1 MLRKMHTVTHD
12 RMHPASDK
20 LDALARQAKD
30 YALHMMRT
38 AGSVPLTVIADTK
51 DGYVF
56 CVPGA
61 FTDDAAKDRFAD
73 VARLVAVAHDA
84 CALALI
90 AEAWASLPDA
100 RGHLDTETPPSQSPN
115 RQEIVAL
122 MLEDGTRQGSMLI
135 PIVRGWNGAFV
146 GFGNTAPVA
155 YGQSE
160 GRFSGMMPPRKPG
173 PEDRAKAAAI
183 LQALGLNIANR
194 GFDPKLN

>member
-1 MLRKMHTVTHD
+1 M
-12 RMHPASDK
+12 PAGPDK

-30 YALHMMRT
+30 YALHMIRT
-38 AGSVPLTVIADTK
+38 AGSLPPTVIADTAE
-51 DGYVF
+51 GYVF
-56 CVPGA
+56 CVPGV

-73 VARLVAVAHDA
+73 VARLLAVAHSA
-84 CALALI
+84 SALVLI

-100 RGHLDTETPPSQSPN
+100 RGHIDAETPPSKSPT

-135 PIVRGWNGAFV
+135 PIVRGWNEVFV
-146 GFGNTAPVA
+146 GFGDTAPVA

-173 PEDRAKAAAI
+173 PDDRAKAAAL
-183 LQALGLNIANR
+183 LQALGLNIVNR

>member
-1 MLRKMHTVTHD
+1 M
-12 RMHPASDK
+12 PPGPDK

-38 AGSVPLTVIADTK
+38 AGSIPPTVIADTA

-73 VARLVAVAHDA
+73 VARLLAVAHNA
-84 CALALI
+84 SALVLI

-100 RGHLDTETPPSQSPN
+100 SGHLDTDTPPSQSPS
-115 RQEIVAL
+115 RREIVAL
-122 MLEDGTRQGSMLI
+122 MLEDDTRRGSMLI
-135 PIVRGWNGAFV
+135 PIVRGWNDTFV
-146 GFGNTAPVA
+146 GFGDTAPVA
-155 YGQSE
+155 YGQTE

-173 PEDRAKAAAI
+173 PEDRAKAAE
-183 LQALGLNIANR
+183 LLKVLGLNIVNR

>member
-1 MLRKMHTVTHD
+1 MQTVTHD
-12 RMHPASDK
+12 RMPPASDK

-38 AGSVPLTVIADTK
+38 AGSVPPTVIADTK

-73 VARLVAVAHDA
+73 VARLVAVAHNA
-84 CALALI
+84 CALVLI

-100 RGHLDTETPPSQSPN
+100 RGHLDTETPPSQSAN
-115 RQEIVAL
+115 RKEIVAL

-146 GFGNTAPVA
+146 GFGDTAPVA

-160 GRFSGMMPPRKPG
+160 GRFSGMMPPRQPG
-173 PEDRAKAAAI
+173 PEDRAKAAE
-183 LQALGLNIANR
+183 LLKVLGLNIANR

>member
-1 MLRKMHTVTHD
+1 M
-12 RMHPASDK
+12 PPGPDK

-38 AGSVPLTVIADTK
+38 AGSIPPTVIADTA

-73 VARLVAVAHDA
+73 VARLLAVAHNA
-84 CALALI
+84 SALVLI

-100 RGHLDTETPPSQSPN
+100 SGHLDTDTPPSQSPN
-115 RQEIVAL
+115 RREIVAL
-122 MLEDGTRQGSMLI
+122 MLEDDRRRGSMLI
-135 PIVRGWNGAFV
+135 PIVRGWNDAFV
-146 GFGNTAPVA
+146 GFGDTAPVA

-173 PEDRAKAAAI
+173 PEERAKAAA
-183 LQALGLNIANR
+183 LLKALGLNIVNR
-194 GFDPKLN
+194 GFDPTLN

>member
-1 MLRKMHTVTHD
+1 MAKRGSSCNLAQKSANTAFIVVFASTIPFGNLLRISGT
-12 RMHPASDK
+12 S
-20 LDALARQAKD
+20 ARW
-30 YALHMMRT
+30 
-38 AGSVPLTVIADTK
+38 
-51 DGYVF
+51 F
-56 CVPGA
+56 

-73 VARLVAVAHDA
+73 VARLLAVAHDA
-84 CALALI
+84 SALVLI

-100 RGHLDTETPPSQSPN
+100 RGHIDAETPPSKSPT

-135 PIVRGWNGAFV
+135 PIVRGWNEAFV
-146 GFGNTAPVA
+146 GFGDTAPVV

-173 PEDRAKAAAI
+173 PEDRAKASA
-183 LQALGLNIANR
+183 LLKALGLNIANR

>member
-1 MLRKMHTVTHD
+1 MTHN
-12 RMHPASDK
+12 RMSPGPDK

-38 AGSVPLTVIADTK
+38 AGSMPPTVIADTAE
-51 DGYVF
+51 GYVF
-56 CVPGA
+56 CIPGV

-73 VARLVAVAHDA
+73 VARLLAVAHNA
-84 CALALI
+84 SALVLI

-100 RGHLDTETPPSQSPN
+100 RGRIDAETPPSKSPT

-122 MLEDGTRQGSMLI
+122 MLEDGTRQGSVLI
-135 PIVRGWNGAFV
+135 PIVRGWNEAFV
-146 GFGNTAPVA
+146 GFGDTAPVV

-173 PEDRAKAAAI
+173 PEDRTKAAAL
-183 LQALGLNIANR
+183 LQALGLNIVNR